1 MFMLETERLILRDM
15 SLDDEDDFVAM
26 SQDPKYQRFYDEQDC
41 KPEKYQELTRLF
53 VSQAK
58 EDPRGSYQLAV
69 ECKKTG
75 EFIGTVCL
83 RLEANQQASMG
94 CAFSRRRQ
102 GGKLA
107 HEAAHALADF
117 GFSVL
122 GVHRIYAETIGRNTP
137 AIKMCQSLGMRQ
149 EAHLREH
156 RFFKDQ
162 WWDTV
167 ILAILKSE
175 WQSQS

>member
-1 MFMLETERLILRDM
+1 MFRLVTERLILRDM
-15 SLDDEDDFVAM
+15 TLADEGDFVTM

-53 VSQAK
+53 IAQAA
-58 EDPRGSYQLAV
+58 EEPRLSYQLAV
-69 ECKKTG
+69 ECKKTE

-83 RLEANQQASMG
+83 RLEPNQQASMG
-94 CAFSRRRQ
+94 CAFSRHSQ
-102 GGKLA
+102 GGRLA
-107 HEAAHALADF
+107 HEAAHALAHF
-117 GFSVL
+117 GFSDL
-122 GVHRIYAETIGRNTP
+122 GVHRIYAETISKNTP

-149 EAHLREH
+149 EAHLKEH
-156 RFFKDQ
+156 RFFKGQ

-175 WQSQS
+175 WEFKT